1 MSARTTSAPC
11 ARSIRAERRRAVRVG
26 AEGGAAGAIGLLY
39 WMMGRL
45 AGGSVTLMLTAG
57 ASVRIDL
64 TSATDA

>member
-1 MSARTTSAPC
+1 MSVRTTSARH
-11 ARSIRAERRRAVRVG
+11 ARTIRAERPHALRVG
-26 AEGGAAGAIGLLY
+26 AMGGVGGVVGLLY

-45 AGGSVTLMLTAG
+45 AGGSVTLMLSAD

>member
-1 MSARTTSAPC
+1 MSARTTSAPR
-11 ARSIRAERRRAVRVG
+11 ARRIRAGRRRALRVG
-26 AEGGAAGAIGLLY
+26 AMGGGGGAVGLLY

-45 AGGSVTLMLTAG
+45 AGGSVTLMLSAD